1 VVDRAVIKEKISY
14 ALGLSVLGIVSLAG
28 LTTVSTDCI
37 SPGSILPLGAN
48 TEVCTAM
55 QRSGSVSFRRQVEIF

>member
-1 VVDRAVIKEKISY
+1 MLLPII
-14 ALGLSVLGIVSLAG
+14 GFSLASLG
-28 LTTVSTDCI
+28 SIGSISTDCI
-37 SPGSILPLGAN
+37 SPGSIVPLGAN